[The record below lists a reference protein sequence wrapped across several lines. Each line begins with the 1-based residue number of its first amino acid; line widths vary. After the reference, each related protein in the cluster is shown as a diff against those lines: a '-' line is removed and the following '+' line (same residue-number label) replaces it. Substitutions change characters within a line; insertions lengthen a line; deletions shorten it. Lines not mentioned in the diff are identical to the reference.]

1 MRSLVQHL
9 QRASGSGSQL
19 LPDLHP
25 SLAEAT
31 VRIRRGQLVMFTA
44 TAGGGKSLLAL
55 WYSVV
60 RNPGRVLYFSMDTSL
75 TDMTKR
81 CAAMLS
87 GMTVTEVEEAMEA
100 GADDYVMD
108 LVASTSERI
117 KWCSR
122 AKDMQDVDEEIL
134 AYAEMFGADP
144 DLVIIDVLLNL
155 GSSEEYAGAMNVMEE
170 LHALAHNRD
179 VAVFVLHHNSDKR
192 ADTTQPS
199 PRIDALNKVSQYPEL
214 MLSLALDQERQVM
227 NVAAVK
233 NRSGKAD
240 PAASNPVSIPVD
252 LETMRIFL
260 TQEEALAH
268 RKRKE
273 WS

>member
-25 SLAEAT
+25 ALTEAT

-60 RNPGRVLYFSMDTSL
+60 RNPGRVLYFSLDTSL
-75 TDMTKR
+75 TDMIKR
-81 CAAMLS
+81 TAAMLS

-134 AYAEMFGADP
+134 AYIEMFGADP

-268 RKRKE
+268 RKKKE